1 MDALEE
7 LYSIKTL
14 EKRERRLSKT
24 KFDLQTSRK
33 VLLKLNEDR
42 RKHFRWFRQ
51 DAVPVGITMRQLGP
65 ASFAE
70 TIQESRDG
78 RCVGSFCRNSTIHAI
93 PHRRE
98 VWYANRSPRLF
109 AIQSALEAAW
119 STNHGLLLRSP
130 LLQPKVSVGKLH
142 QRCRV

>member
-42 RKHFRWFRQ
+42 RKHFR
-51 DAVPVGITMRQLGP
+51 
-65 ASFAE
+65 
-70 TIQESRDG
+70 
-78 RCVGSFCRNSTIHAI
+78 
-93 PHRRE
+93 
-98 VWYANRSPRLF
+98 
-109 AIQSALEAAW
+109 
-119 STNHGLLLRSP
+119 
-130 LLQPKVSVGKLH
+130 
-142 QRCRV
+142 